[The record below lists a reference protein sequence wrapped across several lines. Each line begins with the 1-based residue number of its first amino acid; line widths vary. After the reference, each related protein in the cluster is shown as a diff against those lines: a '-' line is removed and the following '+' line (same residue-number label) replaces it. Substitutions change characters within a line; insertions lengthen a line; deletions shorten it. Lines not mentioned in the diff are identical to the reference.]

1 MITIKLNIRDK
12 KRGRT
17 VNQPLCSDDNP
28 EMPET
33 SKKKVAL
40 SQPKLSTTIIW
51 RYRTV

>member
-1 MITIKLNIRDK
+1 MITIKLNILDK

-17 VNQPLCSDDNP
+17 VNQLFYSDDNT

-40 SQPKLSTTIIW
+40 CQPKLSATIIW